1 MKSHQFKKLVISGG
15 GIKGLAIC
23 GVLEWLQE
31 NTKILDSI
39 EEIYGS
45 SIGAY
50 IGFFMGLGISFKN
63 IEEIFEIDLN
73 ELAEI
78 DIKLF
83 LDEFGFDKGTKFAN
97 LLKATIKIQGFSP
110 TMTFEEFQTISKY
123 KLFVSGTNINKA
135 RIEYFSVDT
144 HPKMEVITAL
154 RISGSYPIAFTPVR
168 IGDDLYADGA
178 IMSPLPCDLI
188 KKEDKKRTLC
198 ILNHRSIQSNNTD
211 TLHSYMLS
219 VISCII
225 DSLTDK
231 NMDCMRHVI
240 LLQYPIYPM
249 DFGIS
254 IEEKIKIIE
263 YGKERAQEWL
273 KKNI

>member
-1 MKSHQFKKLVISGG
+1 MKKNNFKKLLISGG

-23 GVLEWLQE
+23 GVLEWLEE

-50 IGFFMGLGISFKN
+50 IGFFLGLGIPLKN
-63 IEEIFEIDLN
+63 IAQIFEINLM
-73 ELAEI
+73 ELTDI
-78 DIKLF
+78 DIQLF
-83 LDEFGFDKGTKFAN
+83 LNEFGFDNGTKFLN
-97 LLKATIKIQGFSP
+97 LLKATIKIQGYSP
-110 TMTFEEFQTISKY
+110 TMTFEDFQKISKY

-135 RIEYFSVDT
+135 RVEYFSVDT
-144 HPKMEVITAL
+144 HPKMEVALAL
-154 RISGSYPIAFTPVR
+154 RISGSYPVAFTPIR

-178 IMSPLPCDLI
+178 IVSPLPCDLI

-198 ILNHRSIQSNNTD
+198 IVNHRSINNNNTD
-211 TLHSYMLS
+211 TLHSYILS
-219 VISCII
+219 ILSCII

-231 NMDCMRHVI
+231 NIESMQHKIV
-240 LLQYPIYPM
+240 LQYPLHAM
-249 DFGIS
+249 DFTIS
-254 IEEKIKIIE
+254 FDEKLQMIE
-263 YGKERAQEWL
+263 YGKEKAQEWW

>member
-1 MKSHQFKKLVISGG
+1 MKKNYFNKLIISGG
-15 GIKGLAIC
+15 GIKGLSIC
-23 GVLEWLQE
+23 GVLEWLEE
-31 NTKILDSI
+31 NTKILESV

-50 IGFFMGLGISFKN
+50 IGFFLGLNIPLKN
-63 IEEIFEIDLN
+63 IAQIFEIDLI

-78 DIKLF
+78 DVKLF

-97 LLKATIKIQGFSP
+97 LLKATIKTQGYSP
-110 TMTFEEFQTISKY
+110 TITFEEFQLISKY

-144 HPKMEVITAL
+144 HPKMEVALAL
-154 RISGSYPIAFTPVR
+154 RISGSYPIAFTPIK

-198 ILNHRSIQSNNTD
+198 IVNHRSITTNNTD
-211 TLHSYMLS
+211 TLNSYILS

-231 NMDCMRHVI
+231 TVDCMRHVI
-240 LLQYPIYPM
+240 LLQYPLHAM

-254 IEEKIKIIE
+254 FEEKLQLIE
-263 YGKERAQEWL
+263 YGKERAQEWW

>member
-1 MKSHQFKKLVISGG
+1 MKKNYFKKLLISGG

-50 IGFFMGLGISFKN
+50 IGFFIGLGISFKN
-63 IEEIFEIDLN
+63 IAEIFEIDLI
-73 ELAEI
+73 EFTDI

-83 LDEFGFDKGTKFAN
+83 LDEFGFDKGTKFSN
-97 LLKATIKIQGFSP
+97 LLKATIKIKGFSP

-123 KLFVSGTNINKA
+123 KLFVSATNINKA
-135 RIEYFSVDT
+135 QIEYFSVDT
-144 HPKMEVITAL
+144 HPKMEVVMAL
-154 RISGSYPIAFTPVR
+154 RISGSYPVAFTPIR
-168 IGDDLYADGA
+168 IGNDLYADGA
-178 IMSPLPCDLI
+178 IISPIPCDLI

-198 ILNHRSIQSNNTD
+198 IVNHRSINNNNTD
-211 TLHSYMLS
+211 TLHSYILS
-219 VISCII
+219 VISCIV

-231 NMDCMRHVI
+231 NVESMKHVI
-240 LLQYPIYPM
+240 TLQYPLHAM

-254 IEEKIKIIE
+254 FEEKLKMIE
-263 YGKERAQEWL
+263 YGKERAQEWW

>member
-1 MKSHQFKKLVISGG
+1 MKKNNFKKLLISGG

-23 GVLEWLQE
+23 GVLEWLEE

-50 IGFFMGLGISFKN
+50 IGFFLGLGIPLKN
-63 IEEIFEIDLN
+63 IAQIFEINLM
-73 ELAEI
+73 ELTDI
-78 DIKLF
+78 DIQLF
-83 LDEFGFDKGTKFAN
+83 LNEFGFDNGTKFLN
-97 LLKATIKIQGFSP
+97 LLKATIKIQGYLP
-110 TMTFEEFQTISKY
+110 TMTFEDFQKISKY

-135 RIEYFSVDT
+135 RVEYFSVDT
-144 HPKMEVITAL
+144 HPKMEVALAL
-154 RISGSYPIAFTPVR
+154 RISGSYPVAFTPIR

-178 IMSPLPCDLI
+178 IVSPLPCDLI

-198 ILNHRSIQSNNTD
+198 IVNHRSINNNNTD
-211 TLHSYMLS
+211 TLHSYILS
-219 VISCII
+219 VLSCII

-231 NMDCMRHVI
+231 NIESMQHKIV
-240 LLQYPIYPM
+240 LQYPLHAM
-249 DFGIS
+249 DFTIS
-254 IEEKIKIIE
+254 FDEKLQMIE
-263 YGKERAQEWL
+263 YGKEKAQEWW

>member
-1 MKSHQFKKLVISGG
+1 MRKNHFKKLLISGG
-15 GIKGLAIC
+15 GIKGLSIC

-31 NTKILDSI
+31 NTKILDSV

-50 IGFFMGLGISFKN
+50 IGFFMGLGIPFKN
-63 IEEIFEIDLN
+63 IAQIFEIDLL

-83 LDEFGFDKGTKFAN
+83 LEEYGFDKGTKFAN

-110 TMTFEEFQTISKY
+110 TMTFEEFQGISKY
-123 KLFVSGTNINKA
+123 KLLVSGTNINKGK
-135 RIEYFSVDT
+135 IEYFSVDT
-144 HPKMEVITAL
+144 HPKMEVATAL
-154 RISGSYPIAFTPVR
+154 RISGSYPLAFTPIK
-168 IGDDLYADGA
+168 IGDDLYADGG
-178 IMSPLPCDLI
+178 IISPLPCDLI

-198 ILNHRSIQSNNTD
+198 IVNHRSIETNNTD
-211 TLHSYMLS
+211 TLHSYILS
-219 VISCII
+219 LISCIV

-231 NMDCMRHVI
+231 NVDCMRHVI
-240 LLQYPIYPM
+240 QLQFPVHAM

-254 IEEKIKIIE
+254 FEEKLKMIE
-263 YGKERAQEWL
+263 YGREKAQEWW

>member
-1 MKSHQFKKLVISGG
+1 MKKNNFKKLLISGG

-23 GVLEWLQE
+23 GVLEWLEE

-50 IGFFMGLGISFKN
+50 IGFFLGLGIPLKH
-63 IEEIFEIDLN
+63 IAQIFEINLM
-73 ELAEI
+73 ELTEI

-83 LDEFGFDKGTKFAN
+83 LEEFGFDNGAKFLN
-97 LLKATIKIQGFSP
+97 LLKATIKIQGYSP
-110 TMTFEEFQTISKY
+110 TMTFEEFQKISKY

-144 HPKMEVITAL
+144 HPKMEVAMAL
-154 RISGSYPIAFTPVR
+154 RISGSYPVAFTPIR

-198 ILNHRSIQSNNTD
+198 IVNHRSITNNNTD
-211 TLHSYMLS
+211 TFHSYILS
-219 VISCII
+219 VITCII

-231 NMDCMRHVI
+231 NIECMHHTII
-240 LLQYPIYPM
+240 LNYPLHAM
-249 DFGIS
+249 DFTIS
-254 IEEKIKIIE
+254 FEEKLKMIE
-263 YGKERAQEWL
+263 YGKEKAGEWW

>member
-1 MKSHQFKKLVISGG
+1 MKSSHFKKLLISGG
-15 GIKGLAIC
+15 GVKGLAIC
-23 GVLEWLQE
+23 GVLEWLE
-31 NTKILDSI
+31 DNTKILDSV

-50 IGFFMGLGISFKN
+50 IGFFLGLGIPLKN
-63 IEEIFEIDLN
+63 IAQIFEIDLM
-73 ELAEI
+73 ELTEI

-83 LDEFGFDKGTKFAN
+83 MDEFGFDKGTKFAN
-97 LLKATIKIQGFSP
+97 LLKATIKTQGYSP
-110 TMTFEEFQTISKY
+110 TMTFEEFQSISKY

-135 RIEYFSVDT
+135 QIEYFSVDT
-144 HPKMEVITAL
+144 HPKMEVATAL
-154 RISGSYPIAFTPVR
+154 RISGSYPVAFTPIK

-198 ILNHRSIQSNNTD
+198 IVNHRSITSNNTD
-211 TLHSYMLS
+211 TLQSYILS

-231 NMDCMRHVI
+231 NVANMRHVI
-240 LLQYPIYPM
+240 LLQYPLHAM

-254 IEEKIKIIE
+254 FEEKLQMIE
-263 YGKERAQEWL
+263 YGKERAQEWW

>member
-1 MKSHQFKKLVISGG
+1 MKKNYFKKLLISGG

-50 IGFFMGLGISFKN
+50 IGFFIGLGISFKN
-63 IEEIFEIDLN
+63 IAEIFEIDLI
-73 ELAEI
+73 EFTDI

-83 LDEFGFDKGTKFAN
+83 LDEFGFDKGTKFSN
-97 LLKATIKIQGFSP
+97 LLKATIKIKGFSP

-123 KLFVSGTNINKA
+123 KLFVSATNINKA
-135 RIEYFSVDT
+135 QIEYFSVDT
-144 HPKMEVITAL
+144 HPKMEVVMAL
-154 RISGSYPIAFTPVR
+154 RISGSYPVAFTPIR
-168 IGDDLYADGA
+168 IGNDLYADGA
-178 IMSPLPCDLI
+178 IISPIPCDLI
-188 KKEDKKRTLC
+188 IKEDKKRTLC
-198 ILNHRSIQSNNTD
+198 IVNHRSINNNNTD
-211 TLHSYMLS
+211 TLHSYILS
-219 VISCII
+219 VISCIV

-231 NMDCMRHVI
+231 NVESMKHVI
-240 LLQYPIYPM
+240 TLQYPLHAM

-254 IEEKIKIIE
+254 FEEKLKMIE
-263 YGKERAQEWL
+263 YGKERAQEWW

>member
-1 MKSHQFKKLVISGG
+1 MRKNHFKKLLISGG
-15 GIKGLAIC
+15 GIKGLSIC
-23 GVLEWLQE
+23 GVLEWLKE
-31 NTKILDSI
+31 NTKILESI
-39 EEIYGS
+39 DEIYGS

-63 IEEIFEIDLN
+63 IVQIFEINLI
-73 ELAEI
+73 ELSDI

-83 LDEFGFDKGTKFAN
+83 LEEFGFDRGTKFSN

-110 TMTFEEFQTISKY
+110 TMTFEEFQSISKY
-123 KLFVSGTNINKA
+123 KLFVSGTNINKG
-135 RIEYFSVDT
+135 RIEYFSVDS
-144 HPKMEVITAL
+144 HPKMEVVMAL
-154 RISGSYPIAFTPVR
+154 RISGSYPIAFTPIR

-198 ILNHRSIQSNNTD
+198 IVNHRSISTNNTD
-211 TLHSYMLS
+211 TLHSYIFS
-219 VISCII
+219 VISCIV

-231 NMDCMRHVI
+231 NVDCMRHKI
-240 LLQYPIYPM
+240 ILQYPLHAM

-254 IEEKIKIIE
+254 FEEKLKMIE
-263 YGKERAQEWL
+263 YGKEKYQECW

>member
-1 MKSHQFKKLVISGG
+1 MKKNHFKKLLISGG

-23 GVLEWLQE
+23 GVLEWLE
-31 NTKILDSI
+31 KNTKIFDSI

-50 IGFFMGLGISFKN
+50 IGFFMGLGIPFKN
-63 IEEIFEIDLN
+63 IIQIFEINLI
-73 ELAEI
+73 ELSDI

-83 LDEFGFDKGTKFAN
+83 LDEFGFDKGTKFTN
-97 LLKATIKIQGFSP
+97 LLKAIIKIQGFSP
-110 TMTFEEFQTISKY
+110 TITFEEFQEISKY
-123 KLFVSGTNINKA
+123 KLFISGTNINKA
-135 RIEYFSVDT
+135 KIEYFSVDT
-144 HPKMEVITAL
+144 HPKMEVIMAL
-154 RISGSYPIAFTPVR
+154 RISGSYPVAFTPIK

-198 ILNHRSIQSNNTD
+198 IVNHRSITNNNTD
-211 TLHSYMLS
+211 TLHSYILS

-231 NMDCMRHVI
+231 NVDCMRHKII
-240 LLQYPIYPM
+240 LSYPLHAM

-254 IEEKIKIIE
+254 QEEKKRMIE
-263 YGKERAQEWL
+263 YGKEKAQEWW

>member
-1 MKSHQFKKLVISGG
+1 MKKNYFKKLLISGG

-50 IGFFMGLGISFKN
+50 IGFFIGLGISFKN
-63 IEEIFEIDLN
+63 IAEIFEIDLI
-73 ELAEI
+73 EFTDI

-83 LDEFGFDKGTKFAN
+83 LNEFGFDKGTKFSN
-97 LLKATIKIQGFSP
+97 LLKATIKIKGFSP

-123 KLFVSGTNINKA
+123 KLFVSATNISKA
-135 RIEYFSVDT
+135 QIEYFSVDT
-144 HPKMEVITAL
+144 HPKMEVVMAL
-154 RISGSYPIAFTPVR
+154 RISGSYPVAFTPIR

-178 IMSPLPCDLI
+178 IISPIPCDLI

-198 ILNHRSIQSNNTD
+198 IVNHRSINNNNTD
-211 TLHSYMLS
+211 TLHSYILS
-219 VISCII
+219 VISCIV

-231 NMDCMRHVI
+231 NVDCMKHVI
-240 LLQYPIYPM
+240 TLQYPLHAM

-254 IEEKIKIIE
+254 FEEKLKMIE
-263 YGKERAQEWL
+263 YGKERAQEWW
-273 KKNI
+273 KKKI

>member
-1 MKSHQFKKLVISGG
+1 MKKNHFKKLLISGG
-15 GIKGLAIC
+15 GVKGLAIC
-23 GVLEWLQE
+23 GVLEWLQD

-45 SIGAY
+45 SIGSY
-50 IGFFMGLGISFKN
+50 IGFFIGIGISFKRIQELFKMDL
-63 IEEIFEIDLN
+63 IEFLD
-73 ELAEI
+73 I
-78 DIKLF
+78 DIKIF
-83 LDEFGFDKGTKFAN
+83 LEEFGFHNGTKFTNLIKAN
-97 LLKATIKIQGFSP
+97 IKIQGYSP

-123 KLFVSGTNINKA
+123 KLFISGTNINKS

-144 HPKMEVITAL
+144 HPQMEIITAL
-154 RISGSYPIAFTPVR
+154 RISGSYPVAFTPIK

-178 IMSPLPCDLI
+178 IISPLPCDLI
-188 KKEDKKRTLC
+188 KKEEKKRTLC
-198 ILNHRSIQSNNTD
+198 IVNHRSITENNTD
-211 TLHSYMLS
+211 TLHSYILS

-231 NMDCMRHVI
+231 NVDCMRHVI
-240 LLQYPIYPM
+240 TLQYPLHAM

-254 IEEKIKIIE
+254 IEEKLKMIE
-263 YGKERAQEWL
+263 YGKEKAQEWW

>member
-1 MKSHQFKKLVISGG
+1 MKKNHFKKLLISGG
-15 GIKGLAIC
+15 GIKGLSIC
-23 GVLEWLQE
+23 GVLEWLE
-31 NTKILDSI
+31 DNTKILDSI

-50 IGFFMGLGISFKN
+50 IGFFLGLGIPLKN
-63 IEEIFEIDLN
+63 IAQIFEINLM
-73 ELAEI
+73 ELTEI

-83 LDEFGFDKGTKFAN
+83 LEEFGFDNGAKFSN
-97 LLKATIKIQGFSP
+97 LLKATIKIQGYSP
-110 TMTFEEFQTISKY
+110 TITFEEFQKISKY
-123 KLFVSGTNINKA
+123 KLFISGTNINKA
-135 RIEYFSVDT
+135 RVEYFSVDT
-144 HPKMEVITAL
+144 HPQMEVAMAL
-154 RISGSYPIAFTPVR
+154 RISGSYPVAFTPIR

-198 ILNHRSIQSNNTD
+198 IVNHRSITSNNTD
-211 TLHSYMLS
+211 TLHSYILS

-231 NMDCMRHVI
+231 NVECMRHVI
-240 LLQYPIYPM
+240 ILQYPLHAM
-249 DFGIS
+249 DFTIS
-254 IEEKIKIIE
+254 FEEKLQMIE
-263 YGKERAQEWL
+263 YGKEKAQEWW

>member
-1 MKSHQFKKLVISGG
+1 MKKNHFKKLLISGG
-15 GIKGLAIC
+15 GVKGLAIC
-23 GVLEWLQE
+23 GVLEWLQD

-45 SIGAY
+45 SIGSY
-50 IGFFMGLGISFKN
+50 IGFFIGIGISFKRIQELFKMDL
-63 IEEIFEIDLN
+63 IEFLD
-73 ELAEI
+73 I
-78 DIKLF
+78 DIKIF
-83 LDEFGFDKGTKFAN
+83 LEEFGFDNGTKFTN
-97 LLKATIKIQGFSP
+97 LIKAIIKIQGYSP

-123 KLFVSGTNINKA
+123 KLFISGTNINKS

-144 HPKMEVITAL
+144 HPQMEIITAL
-154 RISGSYPIAFTPVR
+154 RISGSYPVAFTPIK

-178 IMSPLPCDLI
+178 IISPLPCDLI
-188 KKEDKKRTLC
+188 KKEEKKRTLC
-198 ILNHRSIQSNNTD
+198 IVNHRSITENNTD
-211 TLHSYMLS
+211 TLHSYILS

-231 NMDCMRHVI
+231 NVDCMRHVI
-240 LLQYPIYPM
+240 TLQYPLHAM

-254 IEEKIKIIE
+254 IEEKLKMIE
-263 YGKERAQEWL
+263 YGKEKAQEWW

>member
-1 MKSHQFKKLVISGG
+1 MRKNHFKKLLISGG
-15 GIKGLAIC
+15 GVKGLAIC
-23 GVLEWLQE
+23 GTLEWLQE
-31 NTKILDSI
+31 NTKILDSV

-63 IEEIFEIDLN
+63 IAEIFEIDLM
-73 ELAEI
+73 ELIDI

-83 LDEFGFDKGTKFAN
+83 LEEFGFDKGTKFSN
-97 LLKATIKIQGFSP
+97 LLKATIKIQGYSP
-110 TMTFEEFQTISKY
+110 TMTFEEFQKISKY
-123 KLFVSGTNINKA
+123 KLFVSGTNISKSK
-135 RIEYFSVDT
+135 IEYFSVDT
-144 HPKMEVITAL
+144 HPQMEVAMAL
-154 RISGSYPIAFTPVR
+154 RISGSYPVAFTPIK

-178 IMSPLPCDLI
+178 IISPLPCDLI

-198 ILNHRSIQSNNTD
+198 IVNHRSITQNNTD
-211 TLHSYMLS
+211 TLHSYILS

-231 NMDCMRHVI
+231 NVDCMRHVI
-240 LLQYPIYPM
+240 TLQYPLHAM

-254 IEEKIKIIE
+254 MEEKIKMIE
-263 YGKERAQEWL
+263 YGKERAQEWW

>member
-1 MKSHQFKKLVISGG
+1 MKKNHFKKLLISGG

-23 GVLEWLQE
+23 GVLEWIEE

-63 IEEIFEIDLN
+63 IAQIFEIDLN
-73 ELAEI
+73 DLTEI
-78 DIKLF
+78 NIQLF
-83 LDEFGFDKGTKFAN
+83 LEEFGFDKGTKFMN

-110 TMTFEEFQTISKY
+110 TMTFEEFQIISKY
-123 KLFVSGTNINKA
+123 KLFVSGTNINKG

-144 HPKMEVITAL
+144 HPKMEVCTAL
-154 RISGSYPIAFTPVR
+154 RISGSYPVAFTPIK

-198 ILNHRSIQSNNTD
+198 IVNHRSISSYNTD
-211 TLHSYMLS
+211 TLHSYILS
-219 VISCII
+219 VISCIV

-231 NMDCMRHVI
+231 NVDCMRHI
-240 LLQYPIYPM
+240 IQLQYPLNAM

-254 IEEKIKIIE
+254 FEEKLKMVD
-263 YGKERAQEWL
+263 YGKEKAKEWW

>member
-1 MKSHQFKKLVISGG
+1 MKKNHFKKLLISGG
-15 GIKGLAIC
+15 GVKGLAIC

-45 SIGAY
+45 SIGSY
-50 IGFFMGLGISFKN
+50 IGFFIGIGISFKR
-63 IEEIFEIDLN
+63 IQELFKMDLM
-73 ELAEI
+73 EFLDI
-78 DIKLF
+78 DIKIF
-83 LDEFGFDKGTKFAN
+83 LEEFGFDNGTKFNN
-97 LLKATIKIQGFSP
+97 LIKAIIKIQGYSP
-110 TMTFEEFQTISKY
+110 TITFEEFQTISKY
-123 KLFVSGTNINKA
+123 KLFISGTNINKS

-144 HPKMEVITAL
+144 HPQMEIITAL
-154 RISGSYPIAFTPVR
+154 RISGSYPVAFTPIR

-178 IMSPLPCDLI
+178 IISPLPCDLI

-198 ILNHRSIQSNNTD
+198 IVNHRSITENTTD
-211 TLHSYMLS
+211 TLHSYILS
-219 VISCII
+219 LISCII

-231 NMDCMRHVI
+231 NVDCMRHVI
-240 LLQYPIYPM
+240 TLQYPLHAM

-254 IEEKIKIIE
+254 IEEKLKMIE
-263 YGKERAQEWL
+263 YGKEKAQEWW

>member
-1 MKSHQFKKLVISGG
+1 MKKNHFKKLLISGG
-15 GIKGLAIC
+15 GVKGLAIC

-45 SIGAY
+45 SIGSY
-50 IGFFMGLGISFKN
+50 IGFFIGIGISFKR
-63 IEEIFEIDLN
+63 IQELFKMDLM
-73 ELAEI
+73 EFLDI
-78 DIKLF
+78 DIKIF
-83 LDEFGFDKGTKFAN
+83 LEEFGFDNGTKFTN
-97 LLKATIKIQGFSP
+97 LIKAIIKIQGYSP
-110 TMTFEEFQTISKY
+110 TITFEEFQTISKY
-123 KLFVSGTNINKA
+123 KLFISGTNINKS

-144 HPKMEVITAL
+144 HPQMEIITAL
-154 RISGSYPIAFTPVR
+154 RISGSYPVAFTPIK

-178 IMSPLPCDLI
+178 IISPLPCDLI

-198 ILNHRSIQSNNTD
+198 IVNHRSITENTTD
-211 TLHSYMLS
+211 TLHSYILS
-219 VISCII
+219 LISCII

-231 NMDCMRHVI
+231 NVDCMRHVI
-240 LLQYPIYPM
+240 TLQYPLHAM

-254 IEEKIKIIE
+254 IEEKLKMIE
-263 YGKERAQEWL
+263 YGKEKAQEWW

>member
-1 MKSHQFKKLVISGG
+1 MKSSHFKKLLISGG
-15 GIKGLAIC
+15 GVKGLAIC
-23 GVLEWLQE
+23 GALKWLED
-31 NTKILDSI
+31 NTKILNSI

-50 IGFFMGLGISFKN
+50 IGFFIGLGIPLKN
-63 IEEIFEIDLN
+63 ISQIFEIDLM
-73 ELAEI
+73 ELTEI

-83 LDEFGFDKGTKFAN
+83 MDDFGFDKGTKFLN
-97 LLKATIKIQGFSP
+97 LLKATIKTQGYSP

-144 HPKMEVITAL
+144 HPKMEVATAL
-154 RISGSYPIAFTPVR
+154 RISGSYPVAFTPVK

-198 ILNHRSIQSNNTD
+198 IVNHRSITNNNTD
-211 TLHSYMLS
+211 TLQSYILS

-231 NMDCMRHVI
+231 NIDSMRHVI
-240 LLQYPIYPM
+240 ILQYPLHAM

-254 IEEKIKIIE
+254 IDEKIQMIE
-263 YGKERAQEWL
+263 YGKEKAQEWW

>member
-1 MKSHQFKKLVISGG
+1 MKKNHFKKLLISGG
-15 GIKGLAIC
+15 GIKGLSIC
-23 GVLEWLQE
+23 GVLDWLQE
-31 NTKILDSI
+31 NTKIIDSI

-63 IEEIFEIDLN
+63 IIEIFEIDFMEFL
-73 ELAEI
+73 EI

-83 LDEFGFDKGTKFAN
+83 LEEFGFDRGAKFAN

-110 TMTFEEFQTISKY
+110 TMTFEEFQQISKY
-123 KLFVSGTNINKA
+123 KLFVSGTNINKGK
-135 RIEYFSVDT
+135 IEYFSVDT
-144 HPKMEVITAL
+144 HPKMEVVLAL
-154 RISGSYPIAFTPVR
+154 RISGSYPIAFTPIQ
-168 IGDDLYADGA
+168 IGDDIYADGG

-198 ILNHRSIQSNNTD
+198 IVNHRSITTNNTN
-211 TLHSYMLS
+211 TLYSYILS

-231 NMDCMRHVI
+231 NIDSMRHVI
-240 LLQYPIYPM
+240 QLHYPLHAM

-254 IEEKIKIIE
+254 IEEKQKMIE
-263 YGKERAQEWL
+263 YGKEKAKEWW
-273 KKNI
+273 KKII

>member
-1 MKSHQFKKLVISGG
+1 MKKNFFKKLLISGG

-23 GVLEWLQE
+23 GVLEWLHE

-50 IGFFMGLGISFKN
+50 IGFFMGLGIPVKN
-63 IEEIFEIDLN
+63 IAEIFEINLM

-83 LDEFGFDKGTKFAN
+83 LEEFGFDRGIKFSN
-97 LLKATIKIQGFSP
+97 LLKATIKIQGYSP
-110 TMTFEEFQTISKY
+110 TITFEEFQRISKY
-123 KLFVSGTNINKA
+123 KLFISGTNINKGKV
-135 RIEYFSVDT
+135 EYFSVGT
-144 HPKMEVITAL
+144 HPKMEVVTAL
-154 RISGSYPIAFTPVR
+154 RISGSYPVAFTPVR

-198 ILNHRSIQSNNTD
+198 IVNHRSIINNNTD
-211 TLHSYMLS
+211 NLQSYILS

-231 NMDCMRHVI
+231 NVDCMRHVI
-240 LLQYPIYPM
+240 QLQYPLHAM

-254 IEEKIKIIE
+254 FEEKIQMIE
-263 YGKERAQEWL
+263 YGKEKAQEWW

>member
-1 MKSHQFKKLVISGG
+1 MKKNYFKKLLISGG
-15 GIKGLAIC
+15 GVKGLSIC

-31 NTKILDSI
+31 NSKILDSI

-50 IGFFMGLGISFKN
+50 IGFFMGLGIPFKN
-63 IEEIFEIDLN
+63 IAEIFEIDLI
-73 ELAEI
+73 ELTEI
-78 DIKLF
+78 DVKLF
-83 LDEFGFDKGTKFAN
+83 LEEFGFDRGTKFAN
-97 LLKATIKIQGFSP
+97 LLKATIKIQGYSP

-123 KLFVSGTNINKA
+123 KLFISGTNINKGKV
-135 RIEYFSVDT
+135 EYFSVLT
-144 HPKMEVITAL
+144 HPKMEVVTAL
-154 RISGSYPIAFTPVR
+154 RISGSYPLAFTPVQ
-168 IGDDLYADGA
+168 IGNDLYADGG

-198 ILNHRSIQSNNTD
+198 IINHRSITTNNTD
-211 TLHSYMLS
+211 TLHSYIIS

-231 NMDCMRHVI
+231 NVDNMIHKI
-240 LLQYPIYPM
+240 ILQYPLYSM
-249 DFGIS
+249 DFGIPF
-254 IEEKIKIIE
+254 EEKQKMIE
-263 YGKERAQEWL
+263 YGKEKAKEWW

>member
-1 MKSHQFKKLVISGG
+1 MKKNYFKKLLISGG

-50 IGFFMGLGISFKN
+50 IGFFIGLGISFKN
-63 IEEIFEIDLN
+63 IAEIFEIDLI
-73 ELAEI
+73 EFTDI

-83 LDEFGFDKGTKFAN
+83 LDEFGFDKGTKFSN
-97 LLKATIKIQGFSP
+97 LLKATIKIKGFLP

-123 KLFVSGTNINKA
+123 KLFVSATNINKA
-135 RIEYFSVDT
+135 QIEYFSVDT
-144 HPKMEVITAL
+144 HPKMEVVMAL
-154 RISGSYPIAFTPVR
+154 RISGSYPVAFTPIR
-168 IGDDLYADGA
+168 IGNDLYADGA
-178 IMSPLPCDLI
+178 IISPIPCDLI

-198 ILNHRSIQSNNTD
+198 IVNHRSINNNNTD
-211 TLHSYMLS
+211 TLHSYILS
-219 VISCII
+219 VISCIV

-231 NMDCMRHVI
+231 NVESMKHVI
-240 LLQYPIYPM
+240 TLQYPLHAM

-254 IEEKIKIIE
+254 FEEKLKMIE
-263 YGKERAQEWL
+263 YGKERAQEWW

>member
-1 MKSHQFKKLVISGG
+1 MKKNYFKKLLISGG

-50 IGFFMGLGISFKN
+50 IGFFIGLGISFKN
-63 IEEIFEIDLN
+63 IAEIFEIDLI
-73 ELAEI
+73 EFTDI

-83 LDEFGFDKGTKFAN
+83 LNEFGFDKGTKFSN
-97 LLKATIKIQGFSP
+97 LLKATIKIKGFSP

-123 KLFVSGTNINKA
+123 KLFVSATNINKA
-135 RIEYFSVDT
+135 QIEYFSVDT
-144 HPKMEVITAL
+144 HPKMEVVMAL
-154 RISGSYPIAFTPVR
+154 RISGSYPVAFTPIK
-168 IGDDLYADGA
+168 IGNDLYADGA
-178 IMSPLPCDLI
+178 IISPIPCDLI

-198 ILNHRSIQSNNTD
+198 IVNHRSINNNNTD
-211 TLHSYMLS
+211 TLHSYILS
-219 VISCII
+219 VISCIV

-231 NMDCMRHVI
+231 NVDCMKHVI
-240 LLQYPIYPM
+240 TLQYPLHAM

-254 IEEKIKIIE
+254 FEEKLKMIE
-263 YGKERAQEWL
+263 YGKERAQEWW

>member
-1 MKSHQFKKLVISGG
+1 MKKNHFKKLLISGG
-15 GIKGLAIC
+15 GVKGLAIC

-45 SIGAY
+45 SIGSY
-50 IGFFMGLGISFKN
+50 IGFFIGIGISFKR
-63 IEEIFEIDLN
+63 IQELFKMDLM
-73 ELAEI
+73 EFLDI
-78 DIKLF
+78 DIKIF
-83 LDEFGFDKGTKFAN
+83 LEEFGFDNGTKFNN
-97 LLKATIKIQGFSP
+97 LIKAIIKIQGYSP
-110 TMTFEEFQTISKY
+110 TITFEEFQTISKY
-123 KLFVSGTNINKA
+123 KLFISGTNINKS

-144 HPKMEVITAL
+144 HPQMDIITAL
-154 RISGSYPIAFTPVR
+154 RISGSYPVAFTPIR

-178 IMSPLPCDLI
+178 IISPLPCDLI

-198 ILNHRSIQSNNTD
+198 IVNHRSITENTTD
-211 TLHSYMLS
+211 TLHSYILS
-219 VISCII
+219 LISCII

-231 NMDCMRHVI
+231 NVDCMRHVI
-240 LLQYPIYPM
+240 TLQYPLHAM

-254 IEEKIKIIE
+254 IEEKLKMIE
-263 YGKERAQEWL
+263 YGKEKAQEWW

>member
-1 MKSHQFKKLVISGG
+1 MKKNHFKKLIISGG
-15 GIKGLAIC
+15 GIKGIAIC
-23 GVLEWLQE
+23 GVLGWLEE

-63 IEEIFEIDLN
+63 IAQIFEIDLN
-73 ELAEI
+73 ELTDI
-78 DIKLF
+78 YIKLF
-83 LDEFGFDKGTKFAN
+83 LEEFGFDKGTKFIN

-123 KLFVSGTNINKA
+123 KLFVSGTNINKG
-135 RIEYFSVDT
+135 RIEYFSIDT
-144 HPKMEVITAL
+144 HPKMEVIMAL
-154 RISGSYPIAFTPVR
+154 RISGSYPIAFTPIR

-188 KKEDKKRTLC
+188 KKEDKKKTLC
-198 ILNHRSIQSNNTD
+198 IVNHRSISSNNTD
-211 TLHSYMLS
+211 TLHSYILS
-219 VISCII
+219 IISCIV

-231 NMDCMRHVI
+231 NVDCMRHVI
-240 LLQYPIYPM
+240 LLQYPLQAM
-249 DFGIS
+249 DFRIS
-254 IEEKIKIIE
+254 FEEKLKMVE
-263 YGKERAQEWL
+263 YGKEKAQEWW